1 MASELN
7 NGLSASELLRIRLAL
22 EDLNTDFVHF
32 LDHDDVDALID
43 LFCDDAIYT
52 HGERRSEGRSEITD
66 LFRNRAASGTR
77 TARHIQSGL
86 RLEIESATEARGT
99 SCCLTF
105 AGDGAPPLPAK
116 PLLVA
121 DFIDVYRLCDDGKWR
136 FQRRDIKR
144 IFVDPAHPDP
154 VGVRR

>member
-1 MASELN
+1 MASELSSD
-7 NGLSASELLRIRLAL
+7 LSAAEATAIRFAL
-22 EDLNTDFVHF
+22 EDLNADFVHF
-32 LDHDDVDALID
+32 LDHDKVEDLID

-52 HGERRSEGRSEITD
+52 HGERQSHGRHEIAE
-66 LFRNRAASGTR
+66 LFRKRAASGTR

-86 RLEIESATEARGT
+86 RLEIDSASQASGT
-99 SCCLTF
+99 SVCLTF
-105 AGDGAPPLPAK
+105 AGDGPPPLPAK

-121 DFIDVYRLCDDGKWR
+121 DFFDFYRLCDDGRWR
-136 FQRRDIKR
+136 FQRRDIRR

>member
-1 MASELN
+1 MAPELN
-7 NGLSASELLRIRLAL
+7 SGLSAGEQLAARLAL
-22 EDLNTDFVHF
+22 EDLNTDFVYF
-32 LDHDDVDALID
+32 LDHDEVDALID

-52 HGERRSEGRSEITD
+52 HGERRSEGRSEIAE
-66 LFRNRAASGTR
+66 LFRKRAASGTR
-77 TARHIQSGL
+77 TARHISSGL
-86 RLEIESATEARGT
+86 RLNIESATQARGT
-99 SCCLTF
+99 SVCLTF
-105 AGDGAPPLPAK
+105 AGDSAPPLPAK

-136 FQRRDIKR
+136 FQRRDIQR

>member
-1 MASELN
+1 MATELTDAER
-7 NGLSASELLRIRLAL
+7 LAIRLAL

-32 LDHDDVDALID
+32 LDHGHVEALSA
-43 LFCDDAIYT
+43 LFCEDAIYT
-52 HGERRSEGRSEITD
+52 HADRRSEGRAEITE
-66 LFRNRAASGTR
+66 LFRKRAASGTR

-86 RLEIESATEARGT
+86 RLKIDNAALASGT
-99 SCCLTF
+99 SVCLTF
-105 AGDGAPPLPAK
+105 AADGAPPLPAR

-121 DFIDVYRLCDDGKWR
+121 DFIDAYRRCDDGRWR

-154 VGVRR
+154 VGVQR